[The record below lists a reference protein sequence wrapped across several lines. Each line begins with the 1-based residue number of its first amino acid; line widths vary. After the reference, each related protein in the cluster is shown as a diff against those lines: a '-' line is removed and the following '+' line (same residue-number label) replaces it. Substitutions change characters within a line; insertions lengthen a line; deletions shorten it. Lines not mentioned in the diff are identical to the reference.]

1 MSRSTDQHRN
11 RYGRPTRRSSD
22 LHRAN
27 QHASRRRTRRQLREL
42 RYLRL
47 PDLSMPDVTI
57 GAGMGFG
64 VLAVTMVVMGWL
76 A

>member
-1 MSRSTDQHRN
+1 MSRRN
-11 RYGRPTRRSSD
+11 DRYRRQGPRPRD

-64 VLAVTMVVMGWL
+64 VLAVTMVVMGWVR
-76 A
+76 